1 MEHRFRLEKYKNPSS
16 KHVCPQCGHKGCF
29 VRYIDIEGKITF
41 PENVGRCDRESHCG
55 YHYTPKMYF
64 NDHPEMKE
72 NTKHYKTMPIS
83 AVIRKT
89 ESEHTSY
96 MPLSIMEKSLC
107 KYEKNNLYLFLSDN
121 LGKEITDRL
130 MNRYK
135 VGTSNHWDG
144 ATVFWQV
151 DANNNARAGKVML
164 YDRQTG
170 HRMKRPFNH
179 VTWAHTLLK
188 MQDYN
193 LRQCLFGEHLL
204 RAEKNKTVAIVE
216 SEKTAITASAYLPQY
231 LWLATGGKNG
241 CFNERSMAVL
251 RGRNVIVF
259 PDLGATEDWRKK
271 METFR
276 KLGIRASIFDYLE
289 SVATDNDKAEGYD
302 IADYL
307 LKKPLSTPEDEHI
320 KKGSTSLEEPK
331 GNVLPQP
338 PRKKYR
344 NPECHACEFSHEGIN
359 GTYCDKL
366 GRYVEYGKGD
376 CDKDCLQSL

>member
-1 MEHRFRLEKYKNPSS
+1 MPTPS
-16 KHVCPQCGHKGCF
+16 
-29 VRYIDIEGKITF
+29 
-41 PENVGRCDRESHCG
+41 
-55 YHYTPKMYF
+55 
-64 NDHPEMKE
+64 
-72 NTKHYKTMPIS
+72 
-83 AVIRKT
+83 AIRKT

-96 MPLSIMEKSLC
+96 MPLPIMEKSLC
-107 KYEKNNLYLFLSDN
+107 KYEKNNLYLFLSGN

-135 VGTSNHWDG
+135 VGTSNHWNG
-144 ATVFWQV
+144 ATVFWQIDV
-151 DANNNARAGKVML
+151 NNNARAGKVML

-216 SEKTAITASAYLPQY
+216 SEKTAIIASAYLPQY

-241 CFNERSMAVL
+241 CFNECSMAVL
-251 RGRNVIVF
+251 QGRNVIVF

-276 KLGIRASIFDYLE
+276 KLGIHASIFDYLE
-289 SVATDNDKAEGYD
+289 SVATEEDKAEGYD

-307 LKKPLSTPEDEHI
+307 LKKPLSTTEDKHIKTASVSLEVTDEH
-320 KKGSTSLEEPK
+320 SQNS
-331 GNVLPQP
+331 P

-344 NPECHACEFSHEGIN
+344 NPECHACELSHEGIN